1 MPPQSSTRKARPK
14 GSSGKADAR
23 DDEQDSTPEC
33 ASGCCSLLHGPVN
46 LSDCKRMVS
55 VAAGSILIS
64 TGLRRR
70 TLPGLALIAIGA
82 MIVRRG
88 VTGYCPLCQMMHE
101 DADADESR

>member
-1 MPPQSSTRKARPK
+1 MPPQSSAHKKHAK
-14 GSSGKADAR
+14 GSSAKSAAADGDQEIAG
-23 DDEQDSTPEC
+23 EC
-33 ASGCCSLLHGPVN
+33 ESGCCSLLHGPVN

-82 MIVRRG
+82 LIVRRG
-88 VTGYCPLCQMMHE
+88 VTGYCPLCRMMHG
-101 DADADESR
+101 DADADDA